1 MPLGE
6 QEMASTIEIYLPFCC
21 LWQLPGK
28 AIYLLSYSS
37 GHQKPAVSL
46 MGLELSC
53 PQGCA
58 SSGAPREEFV
68 SLLFPASRGHLYHL
82 AHGPLLHLQSTSV
95 HLSAS
100 IVTSFLL
107 IVPWALLDNLQ
118 ISTLK
123 HTGFPGGSDGK
134 ESICNAGDLGSI
146 PGSGRSPGEG
156 NDYPLQHSC
165 LENSMDRGAWWATAH
180 GAAKSQTR
188 LSN

>member
-1 MPLGE
+1 MLMPSQCTNASLWLSSISLIMMPLGE
-6 QEMASTIEIYLPFCC
+6 QEMASTIEIHLPFCC

-46 MGLELSC
+46 MGLELRC

-58 SSGAPREEFV
+58 SSGASRGEFV
-68 SLLFPASRGHLYHL
+68 SLLFPHSRGHLYHL
-82 AHGPLLHLQSTSV
+82 AHVPFLHLQSASV

-118 ISTLK
+118 IS
-123 HTGFPGGSDGK
+123 
-134 ESICNAGDLGSI
+134 
-146 PGSGRSPGEG
+146 R
-156 NDYPLQHSC
+156 PL
-165 LENSMDRGAWWATAH
+165 T
-180 GAAKSQTR
+180 
-188 LSN
+188 